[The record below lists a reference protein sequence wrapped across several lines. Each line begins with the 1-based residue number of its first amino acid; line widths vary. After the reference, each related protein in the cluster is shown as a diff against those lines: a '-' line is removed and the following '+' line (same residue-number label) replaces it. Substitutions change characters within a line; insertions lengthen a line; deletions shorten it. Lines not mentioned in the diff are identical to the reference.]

1 MQKEKPSFQV
11 IPNLSSDLG
20 WNESKELTGILLRE
34 CPSGPAIAL
43 IAAATAAITTSAIAT
58 SATVAVAAEAA
69 ASARMA

>member
-11 IPNLSSDLG
+11 IPNLSSDFG
-20 WNESKELTGILLRE
+20 WNESKELTGILLWE
-34 CPSGPAIAL
+34 CPSGPATAL
-43 IAAATAAITTSAIAT
+43 IAAAAVTTSAITT